1 MTATEISAAAP
12 SESAMD
18 TKDSATKEAS
28 PVKTQT
34 PEQIQE
40 EANTLLATGK
50 RDLLLNN
57 VPEAVSNLAKACEL
71 LSKQFGETAK
81 ECAEVYYYYG
91 KSLLELSRM
100 ESGVLGNALD
110 GVPEEESES
119 NNSQFEDPSK
129 LSDKEKTEVTEKIT
143 DALEENFD
151 ELEKKK
157 EEAEAKKDATNKASE
172 TKEGTK
178 EEAKKT
184 ESTDDAKKAD
194 TKDEAKKIESTDDAK
209 KTDSK
214 DESKDK
220 EESKEE
226 SKEEKKVDGEKSE
239 ETKKDENED
248 SAMEEDEDVTEEE
261 TEESSDE
268 KKEGETD
275 EKKDE
280 EEPSNLQLAWEM
292 LELAK
297 VVYTKMLAEAKE
309 EDKLAMLEKLCC
321 TMCALGEVSIE
332 SENYKQAVE
341 DFQVCLFKQSTM
353 PKDSRCVA
361 ETHYQLGVAL
371 GYHAQFD
378 EAVTSL
384 KRAISI
390 IQERIT
396 SKEKEES
403 EEAKKEVTELKALV
417 PEIEEKIKDTED
429 MKKEAENKKTAE
441 GSASSSG
448 DAFGSEK
455 AAEVKPVSSIAVKR
469 KAEDEDSSS
478 KKLAADK
485 ETAAAS

>member
-1 MTATEISAAAP
+1 MTILIATYQFYPSVNSHFIMTATDVSSVTPAEGAK
-12 SESAMD
+12 D
-18 TKDSATKEAS
+18 TKKASPTKEVS
-28 PVKTQT
+28 PVKTKT

-40 EANTLLATGK
+40 EASTLLATGK

-119 NNSQFEDPSK
+119 NTSQFEDPSK
-129 LSDKEKTEVTEKIT
+129 LSD
-143 DALEENFD
+143 
-151 ELEKKK
+151 KKK
-157 EEAEAKKDATNKASE
+157 EEAEAKKDATSKGSE
-172 TKEGTK
+172 TKEAT

-184 ESTDDAKKAD
+184 ESTV
-194 TKDEAKKIESTDDAK
+194 TDEAK

-214 DESKDK
+214 EESKDAQK
-220 EESKEE
+220 AEAEKSEESKE
-226 SKEEKKVDGEKSE
+226 G
-239 ETKKDENED
+239 ENED
-248 SAMEEDEDVTEEE
+248 EAMEDEEGETEEE
-261 TEESSDE
+261 TEESCDE
-268 KKEGETD
+268 KKEGDAD

-297 VVYTKMLAEAKE
+297 VVYTKQHAEAKE
-309 EDKLAMLEKLCC
+309 EEKLAMLEKLCC

-341 DFQVCLFKQSTM
+341 DFQECLKKQSEF

-371 GYHAQFD
+371 GYHAEFD

-384 KRAISI
+384 KSAISI
-390 IQERIT
+390 IQDRIT
-396 SKEKEES
+396 TEEKDES

-429 MKKEAENKKTAE
+429 MKKEAENKKTSEA
-441 GSASSSG
+441 ATSSGG

-478 KKLAADK
+478 KKPATDK

>member
-1 MTATEISAAAP
+1 MTILLATYQFYLPFTSHFIMTATDVSSVTPAEGAK
-12 SESAMD
+12 D
-18 TKDSATKEAS
+18 TKKASPTKEVS
-28 PVKTQT
+28 PVKTKT
-34 PEQIQE
+34 PEQIQQ
-40 EANTLLATGK
+40 EANDLLAIGK
-50 RDLLLNN
+50 RDLLVNN
-57 VPEAVSNLAKACEL
+57 IPEAVSNLAKACEL

-119 NNSQFEDPSK
+119 NTSQFEDPSK

-157 EEAEAKKDATNKASE
+157 EEAEAKKDATSKGSE
-172 TKEGTK
+172 TKEAT

-184 ESTDDAKKAD
+184 ESTV
-194 TKDEAKKIESTDDAK
+194 TDEAK

-214 DESKDK
+214 EESKDAQK
-220 EESKEE
+220 AEAEKSEESKE
-226 SKEEKKVDGEKSE
+226 G
-239 ETKKDENED
+239 ENED
-248 SAMEEDEDVTEEE
+248 EAMEDEEGETEEE
-261 TEESSDE
+261 TEESCDE
-268 KKEGETD
+268 KKEGDAD

-297 VVYTKMLAEAKE
+297 VVYTKQHAEAKE
-309 EDKLAMLEKLCC
+309 EEKLAMLEKLCC

-341 DFQVCLFKQSTM
+341 DFQECLKKQSEF

-371 GYHAQFD
+371 GYHAEFD

-384 KRAISI
+384 KSAISI
-390 IQERIT
+390 IQDRIT
-396 SKEKEES
+396 TKEKDES

-429 MKKEAENKKTAE
+429 MKKEAENKQTSEA
-441 GSASSSG
+441 ATSSSG
-448 DAFGSEK
+448 DTFGSEK

-478 KKLAADK
+478 KKLATDK

>member
-18 TKDSATKEAS
+18 TKDSASKEAS

-34 PEQIQE
+34 PEQVQE

-119 NNSQFEDPSK
+119 NTSQFEDPSK
-129 LSDKEKTEVTEKIT
+129 LSDQEKTEVTEKIT

-172 TKEGTK
+172 TKEGTE

-184 ESTDDAKKAD
+184 ESTDDV
-194 TKDEAKKIESTDDAK
+194 K
-209 KTDSK
+209 KT
-214 DESKDK
+214 ESKD
-220 EESKEE
+220 ESKEE
-226 SKEEKKVDGEKSE
+226 SKEEKKADSEKSV

-248 SAMEEDEDVTEEE
+248 EAMVEDEEGETEEE

-297 VVYTKMLAEAKE
+297 VVYTKQLSEAKE
-309 EDKLAMLEKLCC
+309 EEKLVMLEKLCC

-341 DFQVCLFKQSTM
+341 DFQECLFKQSAM
-353 PKDSRCVA
+353 PKDSR
-361 ETHYQLGVAL
+361 Y
-371 GYHAQFD
+371 
-378 EAVTSL
+378 
-384 KRAISI
+384 
-390 IQERIT
+390 
-396 SKEKEES
+396 
-403 EEAKKEVTELKALV
+403 
-417 PEIEEKIKDTED
+417 
-429 MKKEAENKKTAE
+429 
-441 GSASSSG
+441 
-448 DAFGSEK
+448 
-455 AAEVKPVSSIAVKR
+455 VSVYVYF
-469 KAEDEDSSS
+469 
-478 KKLAADK
+478 L
-485 ETAAAS
+485 

>member
-1 MTATEISAAAP
+1 
-12 SESAMD
+12 MD
-18 TKDSATKEAS
+18 TKDSASKEAS

-34 PEQIQE
+34 PEQVQE

-119 NNSQFEDPSK
+119 NTSQFEDPSK
-129 LSDKEKTEVTEKIT
+129 LSDQEKTEVTEKIT

-172 TKEGTK
+172 TKEGTE

-184 ESTDDAKKAD
+184 ESTDDV
-194 TKDEAKKIESTDDAK
+194 K
-209 KTDSK
+209 KT
-214 DESKDK
+214 ESKD
-220 EESKEE
+220 ESKEE
-226 SKEEKKVDGEKSE
+226 SKEEKKADGEKSA

-248 SAMEEDEDVTEEE
+248 EAMEEDEEGETEEE

-297 VVYTKMLAEAKE
+297 VVYTKQLSEAKE
-309 EDKLAMLEKLCC
+309 EEKLVMLEKLCC

-341 DFQVCLFKQSTM
+341 DFQECLFKQSAM

-403 EEAKKEVTELKALV
+403 EESKKEVTELKALV

-455 AAEVKPVSSIAVKR
+455 VAEVKPVSSIAVKR

-478 KKLAADK
+478 KKLAAYK

>member
-1 MTATEISAAAP
+1 M
-12 SESAMD
+12 
-18 TKDSATKEAS
+18 DSASKEAS

-34 PEQIQE
+34 PEQIQD

-119 NNSQFEDPSK
+119 NTSQFEDPSK

-184 ESTDDAKKAD
+184 ESKDDAKKAD
-194 TKDEAKKIESTDDAK
+194 SKDDAK
-209 KTDSK
+209 KTESTDGAKKTDS
-214 DESKDK
+214 K

-226 SKEEKKVDGEKSE
+226 SKEGKKA

-248 SAMEEDEDVTEEE
+248 SAMEEDEGETEEE

-268 KKEGETD
+268 KKEG
-275 EKKDE
+275 
-280 EEPSNLQLAWEM
+280 
-292 LELAK
+292 
-297 VVYTKMLAEAKE
+297 
-309 EDKLAMLEKLCC
+309 
-321 TMCALGEVSIE
+321 
-332 SENYKQAVE
+332 
-341 DFQVCLFKQSTM
+341 
-353 PKDSRCVA
+353 
-361 ETHYQLGVAL
+361 
-371 GYHAQFD
+371 
-378 EAVTSL
+378 
-384 KRAISI
+384 
-390 IQERIT
+390 
-396 SKEKEES
+396 
-403 EEAKKEVTELKALV
+403 
-417 PEIEEKIKDTED
+417 
-429 MKKEAENKKTAE
+429 
-441 GSASSSG
+441 
-448 DAFGSEK
+448 
-455 AAEVKPVSSIAVKR
+455 
-469 KAEDEDSSS
+469 
-478 KKLAADK
+478 
-485 ETAAAS
+485 

>member
-1 MTATEISAAAP
+1 M
-12 SESAMD
+12 
-18 TKDSATKEAS
+18 DSASKEAS

-34 PEQIQE
+34 PEQIQD

-119 NNSQFEDPSK
+119 NTSQFEDPSK

-178 EEAKKT
+178 EEAKKAD
-184 ESTDDAKKAD
+184 SKDDAKKA
-194 TKDEAKKIESTDDAK
+194 ESTDDAK

-214 DESKDK
+214 DDAKKTDSKD
-220 EESKEE
+220 ESKEE
-226 SKEEKKVDGEKSE
+226 SKEEKKADGEKSE
-239 ETKKDENED
+239 EIKKDENED
-248 SAMEEDEDVTEEE
+248 SAMEEDEGETEEE

-341 DFQVCLFKQSTM
+341 DFQECLFKQSTM

-361 ETHYQLGVAL
+361 ETHYQ
-371 GYHAQFD
+371 
-378 EAVTSL
+378 
-384 KRAISI
+384 
-390 IQERIT
+390 
-396 SKEKEES
+396 
-403 EEAKKEVTELKALV
+403 
-417 PEIEEKIKDTED
+417 
-429 MKKEAENKKTAE
+429 
-441 GSASSSG
+441 
-448 DAFGSEK
+448 
-455 AAEVKPVSSIAVKR
+455 
-469 KAEDEDSSS
+469 
-478 KKLAADK
+478 
-485 ETAAAS
+485 

>member
-18 TKDSATKEAS
+18 TKDSASKEAS
-28 PVKTQT
+28 PVKAQT

-119 NNSQFEDPSK
+119 NTSQFEDPSK

-157 EEAEAKKDATNKASE
+157 EEAEAKKDATNKTSE

-184 ESTDDAKKAD
+184 ESTDEAKKAD
-194 TKDEAKKIESTDDAK
+194 SKDDAKKTESTDDAK
-209 KTDSK
+209 KTDT
-214 DESKDK
+214 K

-226 SKEEKKVDGEKSE
+226 SKEGKKAEGEKSE
-239 ETKKDENED
+239 ESKKDENED
-248 SAMEEDEDVTEEE
+248 SAMEEDEGETEEE
-261 TEESSDE
+261 IEESSDE

-341 DFQVCLFKQSTM
+341 DFQECLFKQSTM

>member
-1 MTATEISAAAP
+1 MTATEVSAAAP
-12 SESAMD
+12 TENAMD
-18 TKDSATKEAS
+18 TKESTSKEAS

-34 PEQIQE
+34 PEQVQE

-119 NNSQFEDPSK
+119 NTSQFEDPSK

-157 EEAEAKKDATNKASE
+157 EEAEAKKDATSKGSE
-172 TKEGTK
+172 TKEAT
-178 EEAKKT
+178 EEAKKN
-184 ESTDDAKKAD
+184 ESTV
-194 TKDEAKKIESTDDAK
+194 TDEAK

-214 DESKDK
+214 EESKDAQK
-220 EESKEE
+220 AEAEKSEESKE
-226 SKEEKKVDGEKSE
+226 G
-239 ETKKDENED
+239 ENED
-248 SAMEEDEDVTEEE
+248 EAMEEDEEGETEEE

-268 KKEGETD
+268 KKEGDAD

-297 VVYTKMLAEAKE
+297 VVYTKQHAEAKDE
-309 EDKLAMLEKLCC
+309 EKLAMLEKLCC

-341 DFQVCLFKQSTM
+341 DFQECLKKQSEF
-353 PKDSRCVA
+353 PKDSRYASC
-361 ETHYQLGVAL
+361 
-371 GYHAQFD
+371 
-378 EAVTSL
+378 
-384 KRAISI
+384 SI
-390 IQERIT
+390 
-396 SKEKEES
+396 
-403 EEAKKEVTELKALV
+403 L
-417 PEIEEKIKDTED
+417 
-429 MKKEAENKKTAE
+429 
-441 GSASSSG
+441 
-448 DAFGSEK
+448 
-455 AAEVKPVSSIAVKR
+455 
-469 KAEDEDSSS
+469 
-478 KKLAADK
+478 
-485 ETAAAS
+485 

>member
-12 SESAMD
+12 SESAME
-18 TKDSATKEAS
+18 TKDAASKEAS
-28 PVKTQT
+28 PVKAQT
-34 PEQIQE
+34 PEQVQE

-119 NNSQFEDPSK
+119 NTSQFEDPSK
-129 LSDKEKTEVTEKIT
+129 LSDQEKTEVTEKIT
-143 DALEENFD
+143 EALEENAE

-172 TKEGTK
+172 TKEGS
-178 EEAKKT
+178 ET
-184 ESTDDAKKAD
+184 ETKKA
-194 TKDEAKKIESTDDAK
+194 ESTDDAK
-209 KTDSK
+209 KTD
-214 DESKDK
+214 
-220 EESKEE
+220 SKEE

-239 ETKKDENED
+239 ERKKDENED
-248 SAMEEDEDVTEEE
+248 EAMEEDEEGETEEE

-297 VVYTKMLAEAKE
+297 VVYTKQLAEAKE

-341 DFQVCLFKQSTM
+341 DFQECLFKQSTM

-429 MKKEAENKKTAE
+429 MKKEAENKKTTE
-441 GSASSSG
+441 GSASNSG